1 MSGNVGGQDGNQ
13 INIKLYNGK
22 TINLKKLDK
31 LIGQSTAGSVFAKY
45 DSTEHG
51 GNANNVFDEAEVTQI
66 KNQFLQYQAN
76 DNNVSQDELN
86 QMFGYGQ
93 LDEQG
98 KKKNFNVNNLNSL
111 LDSIPEEMP
120 QAQQSVKET
129 PPPTLTNY
137 TVQPGDT
144 PEKLAT
150 KFGLQGEEAQ
160 SFIKHLRG
168 QTNKK
173 GWFSVGQKITLLG
186 EHSDAIKNMA
196 DYSEDLGTLQ
206 NRWAKSES
214 GQKALAADA
223 ARKRAEQEKLEA
235 EAAAKAKQKPTA
247 PPPPKDKTPASQR
260 LAITSVRNNAKTSA
274 LALRN
279 QIEGASINSNTRSM
293 LGSKVTNQN
302 VAYVLEAYPDLVT
315 DIDDEWGMDIND
327 VKKYVINPLNSRL
340 RELGMNKHCI
350 PNDLSKLN
358 MKQVKQ
364 LCANTANLIRQT
376 DKDNGY
382 VFKPTAGNEGKIHKP
397 RKDSQLSHLA
407 MPKAKKAPAKAPA
420 QKAAAKP
427 KQDDTYKYL
436 AMSEMSYPK
445 ALQNRL
451 VELRRAGIEV
461 TVTKM
466 RDGYKLDLNENANN
480 IERFTRPMFGESPI
494 PATQAK
500 PGFPDAIGVF
510 GSEKSLILDNDGNLK
525 SQNQKYF
532 DRTVVTNYDAAGKP
546 VSTETKRQQYASYG
560 QIDTQRSTTNK
571 VAVKININRPEHLNE
586 EGTKF
591 ADSLE
596 DNKAALMAKLGLNNE
611 QYDNLANIAMGIA
624 EQETHFGDY
633 IYTDTDGGKH
643 LQKRF
648 MLKKGAESVGY
659 TLKSKGLTQIRWGL
673 NFEGNKEPNPT
684 LKKQAAAFGIHGEKD
699 FEDNPEKAAIL
710 TMILLNNRRISAEG
724 TTWQNRLA
732 QNNAKLKDS
741 NLHMTTNDII
751 ALSWNG
757 LGAITKRFDDP
768 NDTVTIK
775 DKNSGKKDK
784 NGDEIKDGTSYARN
798 LRAYTKHFY
807 AVSEDAMS
815 RNRANSLGAESQ
827 GNNGKIGSVVFMP
840 AAYTTDVTN
849 SKQDIQI
856 LEDAL
861 AKINMPQADKDKLL
875 MAVRKNEISFGYGL
889 TPDEAASIT
898 AKDAKLMLNKL
909 DTLKTRIANLV
920 DPAKIRKEAQATQD
934 DFRKSYLQS
943 RQVVVNNHDVPAGSI
958 IPALSSGDIVNERLV
973 AKRETVVT
981 SYHRAGRG
989 GGAQRAIARD
999 NAAISAGNYK
1009 GFAVQQDLGV
1019 NPYDANGNYI
1029 PKRQRE
1035 LAEYASD
1042 VAADMGTGGLC
1053 LTGVKAAFESAGV
1066 ADRSEV
1072 VYPKGHKDWGKPIED
1087 AKDLIYYL
1095 KAHPEKF
1102 EEVKYV
1108 SLGNGTSR
1116 ELNGSDIKHLP
1127 AGYVGV
1133 FIPGPGYE
1141 NQAGH
1146 AFITNGNGQ
1155 GYADEVDNL
1164 RWDDFKS
1171 AGAGNGK
1178 GEHGTYKIY
1187 RLKV

>member
-31 LIGQSTAGSVFAKY
+31 LIGQSTAGSVFAKF
-45 DSTEHG
+45 DSSENG

-66 KNQFLQYQAN
+66 KNQFLKYQAN
-76 DNNVSQDELN
+76 DNNVSQEELN

-111 LDSIPEEMP
+111 LDTIPEEAP
-120 QAQQSVKET
+120 QAQQSVKDT

-144 PEKLAT
+144 PEKLAQ

-160 SFIKHLRG
+160 SFIKHLRT

-186 EHSDAIKNMA
+186 EHSEAIKNMA

-206 NRWAKSES
+206 KRWSNTES
-214 GQKALAADA
+214 GKKAIAADA
-223 ARKRAEQEKLEA
+223 ARKRAEQERLEA
-235 EAAAKAKQKPTA
+235 EAKAKQKPTA
-247 PPPPKDKTPASQR
+247 PPPQPKDKTPAAQR

-274 LALRN
+274 QALRN

-350 PNDLSKLN
+350 PNDLSKYS
-358 MKQVKQ
+358 MEQIQKM
-364 LCANTANLIRQT
+364 CGNTANIIRNT

-382 VFKPTAGNEGKIHKP
+382 VFKPAAGNEGKIHQP
-397 RKDSQLSHLA
+397 RKASQKGHVA
-407 MPKAKKAPAKAPA
+407 MPTAKKAPA
-420 QKAAAKP
+420 QKAPEKP
-427 KQDDTYKYL
+427 KQNDTYKYL
-436 AMSEMSYPK
+436 SMSELSYPK
-445 ALQNRL
+445 NLQERL
-451 VELRRAGIEV
+451 LELRRAGIEV

-480 IERFTRPMFGESPI
+480 LERFTRPMFGESPI
-494 PATQAK
+494 PATQTK
-500 PGFPDAIGVF
+500 PGFPDAIGIF

-525 SQNQKYF
+525 SQNQKFF
-532 DRTVVTNYDAAGKP
+532 DRTVVTNYDNAGKP
-546 VSTETKRQQYASYG
+546 ISTETKRPQYVSYG
-560 QIDTQRSTTNK
+560 QIDAQRTTTDN
-571 VAVKININRPEHLNE
+571 VSVKIGINRPEHLNE
-586 EGTKF
+586 EGTEF
-591 ADSLE
+591 ANSLE
-596 DNKAALMAKLGLNNE
+596 QNKAALMKKLGLSNE

-633 IYTDTDGGKH
+633 HYKDTDGNKH
-643 LQKRF
+643 WQKRLI
-648 MLKKGAESVGY
+648 LKDIGDMVGK
-659 TLKSKGLTQIRWGL
+659 TKSKGLTQIRWKL
-673 NFEGNKEPNPT
+673 NFEGDKDPNPK
-684 LKKQAAAFGIHGEKD
+684 LRAQAAAFGIHGEAD
-699 FEDNPEKAAIL
+699 YEDSPEKAAIL

-732 QNNAKLKDS
+732 QNNAKLEDS

-757 LGAITKRFDDP
+757 LGAIAKRFDDP
-768 NDTVTIK
+768 NDVVTIR

-784 NGDEIKDGTSYARN
+784 NGNEIKDGTSYARN
-798 LRAYTKHFY
+798 IRAYTEHFY
-807 AVSEDAMS
+807 SISEDAGS
-815 RNRANSLGAESQ
+815 RNRANALGAESQ

-849 SKQDIQI
+849 SKKDIQT

-861 AKINMPQADKDKLL
+861 AKINMPQEDKDKLL

-889 TPDEAASIT
+889 KPEEAASIT
-898 AKDAKLMLNKL
+898 AKDVKLMLNKL

-958 IPALSSGDIVNERLV
+958 IPALASGDVVNERLV

-999 NAAISAGNYK
+999 DAAIAAGNYK

-1042 VAADMGTGGLC
+1042 VASDMGTGGLC

-1087 AKDLIYYL
+1087 AKDLVYYL

-1141 NQAGH
+1141 KQAGH

-1171 AGAGNGK
+1171 AGAGDGK